1 MDVQLIRENIALER
15 PIGTGRA
22 QAVVEG
28 DVMLPGGLRE
38 ETHILLAD
46 AMAVVENAE
55 AMQDRVSVGG
65 RVVFHVLYTQGDPSK
80 VNVIETAQDFMH
92 LCELPGSQARAAAS
106 ARAWMEKV
114 DARVVNGRLFLR
126 GEIGLQVQALS
137 QTPVEAI
144 VAVNG
149 SDDAEVRTVQ
159 SSIRRTVAQG
169 SSDVLLREEF
179 ELPEGLEI
187 TETFCAAA
195 YPTLSDVSGGM
206 GRIGLNGEVALE
218 VYHASAQPGRPV
230 VVTRHTMPVA
240 QSVELAGEDGET
252 LDGRITVKDVA
263 VVSQDMGDGARMLR
277 AEVLLGLSAWADRQ
291 ETITVLAD
299 AYTTKG
305 DDLRLTGSEMR
316 VRTGDERLR
325 TAESGKTLL
334 LLPEDAP
341 PVRTM
346 LAASAVPVMSSWE
359 QTGGRLLAEGLLRT
373 TLLYMTDD
381 SSAPISVRQETPFR
395 AAFAAQAGRDAAL
408 HLSLTQAEAVPITSD
423 RVELRYILHLDGEE
437 LQSAPLHLVTDAQ
450 SVAADQPTQDI
461 VLYFTQPGESLWD
474 IARRY
479 RVPVDIVRELNPELS
494 GEPKTGQ
501 GVIVWRRCGDE
512 VCV

>member
-1 MDVQLIRENIALER
+1 MDVQLIRESIALER

-159 SSIRRTVAQG
+159 SSIRRTVAHG

-206 GRIGLNGEVALE
+206 GRRLALARVLALE
-218 VYHASAQPGRPV
+218 S
-230 VVTRHTMPVA
+230 
-240 QSVELAGEDGET
+240 
-252 LDGRITVKDVA
+252 K
-263 VVSQDMGDGARMLR
+263 
-277 AEVLLGLSAWADRQ
+277 
-291 ETITVLAD
+291 
-299 AYTTKG
+299 
-305 DDLRLTGSEMR
+305 
-316 VRTGDERLR
+316 
-325 TAESGKTLL
+325 LL
-334 LLPEDAP
+334 LLDEPFAGVDPNRAA
-341 PVRTM
+341 RI
-346 LAASAVPVMSSWE
+346 LARLKAFGVPV
-359 QTGGRLLAEGLLRT
+359 LLVSHEERVVA
-373 TLLYMTDD
+373 M
-381 SSAPISVRQETPFR
+381 A
-395 AAFAAQAGRDAAL
+395 
-408 HLSLTQAEAVPITSD
+408 D
-423 RVELRYILHLDGEE
+423 RVVELDGI
-437 LQSAPLHLVTDAQ
+437 PLRQ
-450 SVAADQPTQDI
+450 I
-461 VLYFTQPGESLWD
+461 
-474 IARRY
+474 
-479 RVPVDIVRELNPELS
+479 
-494 GEPKTGQ
+494 
-501 GVIVWRRCGDE
+501 
-512 VCV
+512 

>member
-1 MDVQLIRENIALER
+1 
-15 PIGTGRA
+15 
-22 QAVVEG
+22 
-28 DVMLPGGLRE
+28 
-38 ETHILLAD
+38 
-46 AMAVVENAE
+46 
-55 AMQDRVSVGG
+55 
-65 RVVFHVLYTQGDPSK
+65 
-80 VNVIETAQDFMH
+80 
-92 LCELPGSQARAAAS
+92 
-106 ARAWMEKV
+106 
-114 DARVVNGRLFLR
+114 
-126 GEIGLQVQALS
+126 
-137 QTPVEAI
+137 
-144 VAVNG
+144 
-149 SDDAEVRTVQ
+149 
-159 SSIRRTVAQG
+159 
-169 SSDVLLREEF
+169 
-179 ELPEGLEI
+179 
-187 TETFCAAA
+187 
-195 YPTLSDVSGGM
+195 
-206 GRIGLNGEVALE
+206 
-218 VYHASAQPGRPV
+218 
-230 VVTRHTMPVA
+230 
-240 QSVELAGEDGET
+240 
-252 LDGRITVKDVA
+252 
-263 VVSQDMGDGARMLR
+263 MGDGARMLR

-346 LAASAVPVMSSWE
+346 LAASAMPVMSSWE

-381 SSAPISVRQETPFR
+381 SPAPISVRQETPFR

-479 RVPVDIVRELNPELS
+479 RVPVDSVRELNPELS